1 MLTGWSEA
9 LQVHLVWLT
18 AVYSVSR
25 MLQLKS
31 SQSARNALTGVG
43 MCAGMPQHMGGSPQ
57 LQMNGT
63 SASAIHAL
71 PNSLPGQSS
80 SSALTQ
86 KLAGIEDPDQRRTML
101 GTTAACQTM
110 QGFLT
115 TSSDQCVC

>member
-1 MLTGWSEA
+1 M
-9 LQVHLVWLT
+9 
-18 AVYSVSR
+18 
-25 MLQLKS
+25 
-31 SQSARNALTGVG
+31 ARNLLTDVG

-63 SASAIHAL
+63 SASAIRAL

-101 GTTAACQTM
+101 GTTAVCQTM
-110 QGFLT
+110 QTST
-115 TSSDQCVC
+115 TSNPDQYG

>member
-1 MLTGWSEA
+1 MACNLLTEMC
-9 LQVHLVWLT
+9 V
-18 AVYSVSR
+18 
-25 MLQLKS
+25 
-31 SQSARNALTGVG
+31 
-43 MCAGMPQHMGGSPQ
+43 CAGMPQHMGGSPQ

-101 GTTAACQTM
+101 GMTAVCQTM

-115 TSSDQCVC
+115 ITLDQCVC